1 MVLPS
6 YLREFPVAIIH
17 YRWSGKTTRI
27 GALSVPMF
35 WPHPMSDIS
44 FAYSWLARYLK
55 PPGGKYRRRD
65 FYVYGT
71 KLGAGLAMS
80 LALISCRPHV
90 PVGIRGVAAWD
101 GIYDWTR
108 FLPDHWDNRFSDHDD
123 VNNSQRKAKW
133 KYMTAIALLKKRMP
147 ALFSNPGNL
156 FDAYASPVMFFSTSG
171 LIVPETFHKT
181 VYQQYEDKYMPLPAS
196 HEEEAME
203 RLRREHD
210 ELYGFL
216 DVSYEEERHA
226 LHPDPAHHS
235 HMLRRLAAGSPP
247 ADPVNLNFPPQ
258 ESLLEIPETLMIYTS
273 PPEELDLEPIEAP
286 PSDHTGR
293 LTPCDVDPREVVFG
307 PKPAPKKKPPR
318 YRAPIAMPNT
328 FKSHAIILGNFMVRS
343 INEFEVKQR
352 EKWREPPEDFE
363 EYLERAQYRV
373 IAADAG
379 PAESNDLA
387 MPAQG
392 QGLLLNWL
400 RPRLLGMEIQNN
412 TELLERSELEKV
424 GPYAEEWED
433 EIADL
438 IDGGFSEQPDFS
450 EVKGQLEKVSDQ
462 AQDYLDNGD
471 DRIELPTETI
481 DEIQEVSSEGLE
493 EDFFSEEGSEGS
505 EEIHENLSGTRAKQE
520 GSAIGSA
527 VADEQAHVSQDH
539 RPVEAQTPPDLEK
552 NDVTRLQAEQT
563 LSSDPQASL
572 DMDLSLSDDSYNV
585 PLEVEFDIL
594 QSLHEQ
600 ERQERD
606 LVNDDTEVP
615 INTLVSAFERL
626 YDDKEQQHQ
635 SPKQHPHRRKPSK
648 LRNAQSKHKK

>member
-1 MVLPS
+1 MALPS

-27 GALSVPMF
+27 SALSVPMF

-44 FAYSWLARYLK
+44 FAYARLVKYLK

-123 VNNSQRKAKW
+123 VNNSNRKIKW
-133 KYMTAIALLKKRMP
+133 KYMTAVARLKKRMP
-147 ALFSNPGNL
+147 ALFSDPGNL
-156 FDAYASPVMFFSTSG
+156 FDAYASPVLFFSTSG

-226 LHPDPAHHS
+226 LHPDPAHQS
-235 HMLRRLAAGSPP
+235 HMLRRLTAGSQPV
-247 ADPVNLNFPPQ
+247 DPVNLNFPPQ
-258 ESLLEIPETLMIYTS
+258 ESLLEIPETLMLYTS
-273 PPEELDLEPIEAP
+273 PPEELDLEPIEV
-286 PSDHTGR
+286 SSLDHTGR
-293 LTPCDVDPREVVFG
+293 LTPCDVDPLEVVFG
-307 PKPAPKKKPPR
+307 PKPAPKKTPPR
-318 YRAPIAMPNT
+318 YRAPIVMPNT

-343 INEFEVKQR
+343 INEFEVKPR

-379 PAESNDLA
+379 PAESNDLVI
-387 MPAQG
+387 PEQG

-400 RPRLLGMEIQNN
+400 RPRLLGMEMQNN
-412 TELLERSELEKV
+412 TELLERSGLEKV
-424 GPYAEEWED
+424 GPHAEEWED
-433 EIADL
+433 EIANL

-450 EVKGQLEKVSDQ
+450 EVKGQLEKVNDQ
-462 AQDYLDNGD
+462 VQDYLDNSD
-471 DRIELPTETI
+471 DRIELPAETI
-481 DEIQEVSSEGLE
+481 DEIQEVVSSEGLE

-505 EEIHENLSGTRAKQE
+505 ERSEEIHENLSETRAKQE
-520 GSAIGSA
+520 GSPIGSA
-527 VADEQAHVSQDH
+527 IADEQAHVGQDH
-539 RPVEAQTPPDLEK
+539 RPVET
-552 NDVTRLQAEQT
+552 
-563 LSSDPQASL
+563 QASL
-572 DMDLSLSDDSYNV
+572 DLGKKDATRVQAEQALSSDAQASLDTDMSLDDNSQDYNV

-594 QSLHEQ
+594 QSLYEQ
-600 ERQERD
+600 ERQEGD
-606 LVNDDTEVP
+606 LVSDDTEVP
-615 INTLVSAFERL
+615 INALVSEFERL
-626 YDDKEQQHQ
+626 YVDKEQQHQ
-635 SPKQHPHRRKPSK
+635 SVT
-648 LRNAQSKHKK
+648 